1 MGIARKFVQEL
12 ILDNNLLLTGWED
25 KGRLRGVASEV
36 GEDPRESGV
45 LEPSKTPGNRAL
57 PAVQSGAHV

>member
-12 ILDNNLLLTGWED
+12 ILGTLLLTGWED

-45 LEPSKTPGNRAL
+45 LKPSKISGNRAL